1 MAKEKYLN
9 AFKTDKE
16 NNLYRLSLIRNV
28 NLKMTFNVPI
38 EVQRQIKNYVE
49 DLGYKSESAFCCEAI
64 EEYLSKL
71 QYDSIGT
78 YMNKLLVQA
87 VDCTIAGHTDK
98 VSDMLFK
105 FAVSIE
111 KQTMI
116 MSGAY
121 TEYYMEDIEEMAIE
135 NVKKRHGKL

>member
-1 MAKEKYLN
+1 MKKN
-9 AFKTDKE
+9 KK
-16 NNLYRLSLIRNV
+16 V
-28 NLKMTFNVPI
+28 KMTFNIDPKVR
-38 EVQRQIKNYVE
+38 RQIKNYVE

-64 EEYLSKL
+64 GEYLSKL

-87 VDCTIAGHTDK
+87 VDSTIAGHTDR
-98 VSDMLFK
+98 VADMLFK

-135 NVKKRHGKL
+135 NVMKRHGRL

>member
-1 MAKEKYLN
+1 MKKN
-9 AFKTDKE
+9 KK
-16 NNLYRLSLIRNV
+16 V
-28 NLKMTFNVPI
+28 KMTFNIDPKVR
-38 EVQRQIKNYVE
+38 RQIKNLVE
-49 DLGYKSESAFCCEAI
+49 GLGYKCESAFCCEAI

-87 VDCTIAGHTDK
+87 VDCTIAGHTDR
-98 VSDMLFK
+98 VADMLFK

-121 TEYYMEDIEEMAIE
+121 TQYYMEDIEEMAIE
-135 NVKKRHGKL
+135 NVKKRHGRL

>member
-1 MAKEKYLN
+1 MKKN
-9 AFKTDKE
+9 KK
-16 NNLYRLSLIRNV
+16 V
-28 NLKMTFNVPI
+28 KMTFNIDPKVR
-38 EVQRQIKNYVE
+38 RQIKNLVE

-64 EEYLSKL
+64 GEYLSKL

>member
-1 MAKEKYLN
+1 MKKN
-9 AFKTDKE
+9 KK
-16 NNLYRLSLIRNV
+16 V
-28 NLKMTFNVPI
+28 KMTFNVPI

-49 DLGYKSESAFCCEAI
+49 DLGYKSESAFCGQAI

-87 VDCTIAGHTDK
+87 VDCTIAGHTDR
-98 VSDMLFK
+98 VADMLFK

-111 KQTMI
+111 KQNLI
-116 MSGAY
+116 ASG
-121 TEYYMEDIEEMAIE
+121 EYNDYYESYIEEVAEE
-135 NVKKRHGKL
+135 NVKKRHGRL

>member
-1 MAKEKYLN
+1 MKKN
-9 AFKTDKE
+9 RK
-16 NNLYRLSLIRNV
+16 V
-28 NLKMTFNVPI
+28 KMTFNVPI
-38 EVQRQIKNYVE
+38 KVQRQIKNYVE
-49 DLGYKSESAFCCEAI
+49 DLGYKSESAFCGEAI

-87 VDCTIAGHTDK
+87 VDSTISGHTDRI
-98 VSDMLFK
+98 VDMLFK

-121 TEYYMEDIEEMAIE
+121 TQYYMEDIEEMAIE
-135 NVKKRHGKL
+135 NVKKRHGRL

>member
-1 MAKEKYLN
+1 MKKN
-9 AFKTDKE
+9 RK
-16 NNLYRLSLIRNV
+16 V
-28 NLKMTFNVPI
+28 KMTFNVPVK
-38 EVQRQIKNYVE
+38 VQRQIKNYVE
-49 DLGYKSESAFCCEAI
+49 DLGYKSESALCCEAI

>member
-1 MAKEKYLN
+1 MK
-9 AFKTDKE
+9 
-16 NNLYRLSLIRNV
+16 NNRKV
-28 NLKMTFNVPI
+28 KMTFNIDPKVR
-38 EVQRQIKNYVE
+38 RQIKNLVE
-49 DLGYKSESAFCCEAI
+49 ALGYKSESAFCCEAI

-87 VDCTIAGHTDK
+87 VDCTIAGHTDR
-98 VSDMLFK
+98 VADMLFK

>member
-1 MAKEKYLN
+1 MKK
-9 AFKTDKE
+9 KKK
-16 NNLYRLSLIRNV
+16 V
-28 NLKMTFNVPI
+28 KMTFNIDPKVR
-38 EVQRQIKNYVE
+38 RQIKNYVE

-64 EEYLSKL
+64 GEYLSKL

-87 VDCTIAGHTDK
+87 VDCTIAGRTDR
-98 VSDMLFK
+98 VADMLFK

>member
-1 MAKEKYLN
+1 MKKN
-9 AFKTDKE
+9 RK
-16 NNLYRLSLIRNV
+16 V
-28 NLKMTFNVPI
+28 KMTFNVPVK
-38 EVQRQIKNYVE
+38 VQRQIKNYVE
-49 DLGYKSESAFCCEAI
+49 DLGYKSESAFCGDAI

-71 QYDSIGT
+71 KYESIGT

-87 VDCTIAGHTDK
+87 VDCTIAGHTDR
-98 VSDMLFK
+98 VAYMLFK

-121 TEYYMEDIEEMAIE
+121 TEYYMEDIEEMAIG
-135 NVKKRHGKL
+135 NVKKRHEKL